1 MSDREA
7 SNTDVEEQ
15 GELVIESVQQA
26 VDDWVITDE
35 IQIYRDSGE
44 IVAEEKELVQNISI
58 MIAIAVDEAA
68 E

>member
-15 GELVIESVQQA
+15 GELVVESVQQA

-35 IQIYRDSGE
+35 IQIYRNSGE
-44 IVAEEKELVQNISI
+44 IVADENELVQNISI
-58 MIAIAVDEAA
+58 MIAIAVDEAT

>member
-1 MSDREA
+1 MSDGEA
-7 SNTDVEEQ
+7 SNSDVEEQ

-44 IVAEEKELVQNISI
+44 IVADEKELVQNISI